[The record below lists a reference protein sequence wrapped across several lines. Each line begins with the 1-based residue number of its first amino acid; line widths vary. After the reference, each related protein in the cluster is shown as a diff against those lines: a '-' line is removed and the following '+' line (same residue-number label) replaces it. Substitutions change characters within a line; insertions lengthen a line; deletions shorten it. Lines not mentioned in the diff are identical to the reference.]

1 MATVIIELE
10 MDIDKALGVITLPEV
25 FEYLETL
32 IEDNCLDFSVKTS
45 GGPDRE
51 IT

>member
-25 FEYLETL
+25 VEYLETL
-32 IEDNCLDFSVKTS
+32 IENNCLDFIVKTS
-45 GGPDRE
+45 RGAGS
-51 IT
+51 